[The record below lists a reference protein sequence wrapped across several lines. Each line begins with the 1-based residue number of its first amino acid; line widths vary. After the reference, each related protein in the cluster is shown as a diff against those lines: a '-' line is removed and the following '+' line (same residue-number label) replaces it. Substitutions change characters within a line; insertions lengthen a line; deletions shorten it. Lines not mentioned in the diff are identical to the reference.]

1 MNKTSDFAYFRLKGE
16 KVVESVESQK
26 KHRIIQNQLIRK
38 LLGAENPPYRQ
49 EDYSEPGVCCSYW
62 NLVKLQN

>member
-38 LLGAENPPYRQ
+38 LLGAENLPYRQ
-49 EDYSEPGVCCSYW
+49 E
-62 NLVKLQN
+62 KQM